1 MLVRE
6 VMTKR
11 LHAVFPHDS
20 FEKIVKLLV
29 SKRVTGVPVV
39 GKSGKIVG
47 VISEKDL
54 FYKLFP
60 SKKEFY
66 KDLEYYMNF
75 ENLEREASSVLKL
88 KARDFMSKKVVSVA
102 SDDHVL
108 KACSLFLTH
117 NIRRL
122 PVIDDGVLVG
132 IVTTNN
138 IYKNFLSSLINK

>member
-1 MLVRE
+1 MKVYE

-11 LHAVFPHDS
+11 LHTVQPHDS

-75 ENLEREASSVLKL
+75 ENLEKEASGVLKL
-88 KARDFMSKKVVSVA
+88 TAKDLMTKKVVSVG

-108 KACSLFLTH
+108 KACSLFLIH

-138 IYKNFLSSLINK
+138 IYKNFLSSLISK